1 MKFIAALTPVLIFIT
16 SCTPPGMNGA
26 EGEGGSPL
34 IAALPFVLIFGLF
47 YLLILRPQQKQS
59 RQKDTMMKSIKR
71 GDKVV
76 TSGGI
81 HGRVVTAE
89 DDLLTIEIS
98 TGVNIQISRANI
110 SALIDTPD
118 KAETKQKGGKQ

>member
-1 MKFIAALTPVLIFIT
+1 MKFIAALTPVLVFIA
-16 SCTPPGMNGA
+16 SCAPPGMGGG

-59 RQKDTMMKSIKR
+59 RQKENMMKSIKR

-76 TSGGI
+76 TAGGI
-81 HGRVVTAE
+81 HGRVVNAE
-89 DDLLTIEIS
+89 EDLLTIEIS
-98 TGVNIQISRANI
+98 KGVNIQISRANI
-110 SALIDTPD
+110 SALIDNQD